1 MVWLGPQWRSAFRPR
16 LHDAPPG
23 YRPPRPRIPLQE
35 RRRIERRDWIL
46 EHILV
51 VILIPVAIA
60 VAAIIVLMVAG
71 YH

>member
-1 MVWLGPQWRSAFRPR
+1 
-16 LHDAPPG
+16 
-23 YRPPRPRIPLQE
+23 LQE
-35 RRRIERRDWIL
+35 RQRIERRDWIV

-51 VILIPVAIA
+51 VILIPVAVA